1 MDRPPLAC
9 AVLHFHESRHYLLE
23 CLRLLL
29 KLSQDVEYEEEIR
42 GALLDL
48 ITIILETK
56 YGPETNGFLF
66 IRKCLAAMDG
76 CEKWLQSLAE
86 RIQRMVTLGETATP
100 TFDEIMDFQ
109 QENLTQQ
116 HESLGAIVTYLVK
129 GGFTG
134 VDDFRRLLDHMP
146 NLDRWGALAVHYVP
160 ILMAM
165 VSQYGSSEG
174 SVGLREARVIHT
186 KIMEGRES
194 KQWPLTH
201 LQAAVTTWWLAEYS
215 GRYSDQPTGSPLQ
228 GVDLEAEAQSRSEV
242 FFQALHDGAFQCTL
256 SMVSQSIPNN
266 WSDPA
271 RAGLTRA
278 LLGDTTSL
286 ASDVAFLSVEFRY
299 LLLEQ
304 VENFANALITHM
316 PDTLRRF
323 KMEED
328 DQRRK
333 LLSGIQSNVSD
344 NIPEHDR
351 HLERFLLIMSYAY
364 DGRLEAAEAFWGDL
378 DSNLYGFLQWASR
391 RQSTPCVSAFCE
403 LFRAISTGDECSS
416 AAHRFLMEE
425 GSVTPG
431 RQRRTISL
439 SWSQIFEELDFYA
452 SRIRDH
458 PVAALP
464 STQISGKSKP
474 VEVDEPESPVMLE
487 CYLRLITHLCGQSGE
502 IRTWIISHPTFRI
515 IETLFSLCGATIP
528 PSIRACTYTTFRALL
543 TERSTE
549 LGYQVWGALDQ
560 WVSSGFAN
568 TSSLPRPSKISSVS
582 TWAENVTFESIS
594 RSFEE
599 SNAFVSLLQVL
610 VSPSLDNAGLDATLP
625 FPEQLGSNYRMSGV
639 EPYIDLILGKVLAE
653 LVPRLGDH
661 QQSQV
666 LLLSNVLHFVET
678 CLDSF
683 NEDLIIIANRSK
695 TLIDNSMSSS
705 LLAYTRL
712 HPFSRTIEWLFNERV
727 LTVLFTTA
735 HQDIHEVTRFMA
747 DSPLNLALLRCIRVM
762 SLVMDLQTTYLEIVR
777 PLIKLHS
784 SGRRQPV
791 LNSSLT
797 SFEDSVSSHL
807 QIVIDLGLYCG
818 SGQKDLT
825 IASLDLLKKLS
836 VSRKLNAARSSRFDS
851 LVAGNRPV
859 AVLRQYNDLEPI
871 SRSMVATMGIDRR
884 ELDYGPLA
892 PGYDVKLAVLGFL
905 EHILAASP
913 ETPNIA
919 HILLGFD
926 CVGDLVVV
934 PDDGLF
940 AKGSSLFH
948 AVLHVAVVYP
958 NGNEDTMSSWSL
970 VLKQKALQILKV
982 LWTSPLTSIHA
993 LSEMRTENALFAL
1006 WLRQQPI
1013 EPNTRWNELSIADPA
1028 FIVNEDSALAME
1040 CYLRQRRLLF
1050 EYAGTELRL
1059 TPAEDSSRRTRIMST
1074 LFGSTETE
1082 FGIEQNLTLFD
1093 LLDFLELDI
1102 LDDAIP
1108 PMPQCFSDLD
1118 LSAGTEY
1125 NLDKSNKEYNIRI
1138 MRELIELKRNS
1149 LLRSGQIQDAA
1160 DDAIFTVEAQNL
1172 MLHLVSQNN
1181 RQQIMQARISALK
1194 AWVDLATLALTNK
1207 ELDEAD
1213 RSAFVLQALQ
1223 IVTPK
1228 LELYASSTR
1237 PEAVIFARYAQTLL
1251 AQVDELNASL
1261 LGNDRTADIASDRL
1275 FQLFRVSVRAI
1286 QHPDGDE
1293 AIRETL
1299 YGVCFTYLTSN
1310 VIVSNAPPHTR
1321 SNLRNVRAAGSRLID
1336 IVSDDAYGGE
1346 GTCRIA
1352 AVLLLDALT
1361 TLAIEERSNY
1371 MVESLV
1377 RTNFITILVETISD
1391 IPEELR
1397 DTPSDGE

>member
-1 MDRPPLAC
+1 M
-9 AVLHFHESRHYLLE
+9 E
-23 CLRLLL
+23 C
-29 KLSQDVEYEEEIR
+29 EEEIR
-42 GALLDL
+42 KILLDL
-48 ITIILETK
+48 INIMLETK
-56 YGPETNGFLF
+56 YGHETNGFLF
-66 IRKCLAAMDG
+66 TRKCLAAMDG

-86 RIQRMVTLGETATP
+86 RIQRMMTLGETATP
-100 TFDEIMDFQ
+100 AFDEIMDFQ
-109 QENLTQQ
+109 QETLTQQ

-129 GGFTG
+129 GGFTS
-134 VDDFRRLLDHMP
+134 VDDFHRLLDHMP
-146 NLDRWGALAVHYVP
+146 NLDRWGTLAVHYVP
-160 ILMAM
+160 ILTSMA
-165 VSQYGSSEG
+165 SQYGSSEG
-174 SVGLREARVIHT
+174 SASLREARAIHT

-201 LQAAVTTWWLAEYS
+201 LQAAVTTLWLAEYS
-215 GRYSDQPTGSPLQ
+215 GRYSDQPAGSPLQ
-228 GVDLEAEAQSRSEV
+228 GVDLEAEAQSRSES

-256 SMVSQSIPNN
+256 SMVSQSYSND

-271 RAGLTRA
+271 RAVLTRA
-278 LLGDTTSL
+278 LLGDTPSL
-286 ASDVAFLSVEFRY
+286 PSDVAFLSVDFKD
-299 LLLEQ
+299 LLMEQ

-323 KMEED
+323 KTEED

-344 NIPEHDR
+344 EIPEHDR

-364 DGRLEAAEAFWGDL
+364 DGRLEAAETFWGDP

-403 LFRAISTGDECSS
+403 LFRAISTGPECSS

-458 PVAALP
+458 PVTALP
-464 STQISGKSKP
+464 STHISGKSKP

-502 IRTWIISHPTFRI
+502 IRTWILSHPTFRI
-515 IETLFSLCGATIP
+515 IETLFSLCGAAIP
-528 PSIRACTYTTFRALL
+528 PSIRACTYTTFCALL

-549 LGYQVWGALDQ
+549 LGYQVWVALDQ

-568 TSSLPRPSKISSVS
+568 TSSLPRPSKISNAS

-610 VSPSLDNAGLDATLP
+610 VSPSLDSAGLNAVLP

-639 EPYIDLILGKVLAE
+639 EPYIDLILGKILAE

-683 NEDLIIIANRSK
+683 NEDLIIIASGSK
-695 TLIDNSMSSS
+695 TSIDNGMSSS
-705 LLAYTRL
+705 LLAYARL

-727 LTVLFTTA
+727 LIVLYTTA
-735 HQDIHEVTRFMA
+735 HQDIREVTRFMP

-762 SLVMDLQTTYLEIVR
+762 SLLIDLESTFLEIVR

-784 SGRRQPV
+784 SGRRKPV
-791 LNSSLT
+791 LNPSLA
-797 SFEDSVSSHL
+797 SFEDSVSNHL
-807 QIVIDLGLYCG
+807 QIIIDLGLYCG
-818 SGQKDLT
+818 SGHKDLT
-825 IASLDLLKKLS
+825 MASLDLLEKLS
-836 VSRKLNAARSSRFDS
+836 VSRKLNTARPSRFDS
-851 LVAGNRPV
+851 RVAGNRPV
-859 AVLRQYNDLEPI
+859 AMLRQNNDLEPI
-871 SRSMVATMGIDRR
+871 SRSLVTAMDIDRR

-892 PGYDVKLAVLGFL
+892 PGYDVKLAVLKFL
-905 EHILAASP
+905 EHTLAASP
-913 ETPNIA
+913 EAPSVA

-926 CVGDLVVV
+926 FVGDLVVV
-934 PDDGLF
+934 PDEGLF

-948 AVLHVAVVYP
+948 AILHVAVVYP
-958 NGNEDTMSSWSL
+958 SGTEDTMSSWSL
-970 VLKQKALQILKV
+970 LLKQKALQILKV
-982 LWTSPLTSIHA
+982 LWTSPLTSTHA
-993 LSEMRTENALFAL
+993 LSEMRAENALFAL
-1006 WLRQQPI
+1006 WLRQHPI
-1013 EPNTRWNELSIADPA
+1013 EPNTRWNEIPIADPA
-1028 FIVNEDSALAME
+1028 FIVSEDSALAME
-1040 CYLRQRRLLF
+1040 CYLRQRRLLI

-1059 TPAEDSSRRTRIMST
+1059 IPTEDSSRRIRIIST
-1074 LFGSTETE
+1074 MFGSTSTE

-1093 LLDFLELDI
+1093 FLDFLELDI

-1108 PMPQCFSDLD
+1108 PMPQSLSDLD
-1118 LSAGTEY
+1118 LSPGTEY
-1125 NLDKSNKEYNIRI
+1125 IPGQSGKEYNLKIVG
-1138 MRELIELKRNS
+1138 ELIELKRNS
-1149 LLRSGQIQDAA
+1149 LLKSGQIQDAA
-1160 DDAIFTVEAQNL
+1160 ADAAFTVNRQNL
-1172 MLHLVSQNN
+1172 MLNLVSQNN
-1181 RQQIMQARISALK
+1181 RQRIMRARISALGV
-1194 AWVDLATLALTNK
+1194 WVDLATLVLTSK
-1207 ELDEAD
+1207 DLDEAA
-1213 RSAFVLQALQ
+1213 RSSFLLQALQ

-1228 LELYASSTR
+1228 LEFYASSTR
-1237 PEAVIFARYAQTLL
+1237 PEAAIFARYAQTLL
-1251 AQVDELNASL
+1251 AQVDESNASI
-1261 LGNDRTADIASDRL
+1261 LGNEKTADIASERL

-1299 YGVCFTYLTSN
+1299 YGICFTYLTSN
-1310 VIVSNAPPHTR
+1310 VIVSNAPPHIQ

-1361 TLAIEERSNY
+1361 TLAIEENSNY

-1377 RTNFITILVETISD
+1377 RTNFIAVLVETISD